1 MIDLRGITQIYPGP
15 QGPVQALRGID
26 LHITPGE
33 VFGIIGRSGA
43 GKSSLVRV
51 SNLLNRP
58 TAGEVWVAGRNMTS
72 LPEVQLRAARREIG
86 MVFQH
91 FNLLSARTGFDNVA
105 LPLELAGASRT
116 EIRQRVQPLLE
127 VVGVAQVAQR

>member
-15 QGPVQALRGID
+15 QGPVEALRGID

-51 SNLLNRP
+51 INLLNRP
-58 TAGEVWVAGRNMTS
+58 TKGEVIVAGRDLTQLNDA
-72 LPEVQLRAARREIG
+72 QLRAARRDIG

-91 FNLLSARTGFDNVA
+91 FNLLSSRTVFDNAA
-105 LPLELAGASRT
+105 LPLELAGMDKAPFAS
-116 EIRQRVQPLLE
+116 V
-127 VVGVAQVAQR
+127 